1 MSQVGNVGS
10 LCKYKETQYGYNKR
24 NAFRIRALDINKNY
38 LFYYLKSN
46 EFKNKIL
53 SNGSIVKFIS
63 IPNLKLIKLKIPKN
77 KQLIKD
83 FEPLFQQIET
93 LQTELKE
100 AEELYKKL
108 IKELSEEAMPSNKQE
123 LTKTNLLINE
133 EKEDENEE
141 EKTPSETSSTSSTT
155 SIKSLHAQCKVLKIK
170 GYTKYKKKEDKE
182 KLLELIQ
189 QHSKE

>member
-1 MSQVGNVGS
+1 MYCNEAIVYLNSKLKNVSNMYLYYMFEG
-10 LCKYKETQYGYNKR
+10 LNIEQYGRGTIGAHGNLNK
-24 NAFRIRALDINKNY
+24 DI
-38 LFYYLKSN
+38 LT
-46 EFKNKIL
+46 
-53 SNGSIVKFIS
+53 
-63 IPNLKLIKLKIPKN
+63 NLKLKLPKN

-83 FEPLFQQIET
+83 FDPLFQQIET

-133 EKEDENEE
+133 KKEDEDEE
-141 EKTPSETSSTSSTT
+141 EKTPSETSSASSTT
-155 SIKSLHAQCKVLKIK
+155 SIRSLHAQCKVLKIK

-189 QHSKE
+189 QHNKD